1 MNMQH
6 YNNLKTLP
14 ADALKPILAG
24 RLKGKSDI
32 NPQWRVEAMTK
43 EFGVCG
49 IGWKY
54 EVAETWTVPASGD
67 QLLIFA
73 QINLYV
79 KDGEAWSAAIPAIGG
94 DFVIKKETGGLYVND
109 ESYKMAVT
117 DALGVAMKF
126 LGVAADVYRGLV
138 NDSKYGYEPKGTPT
152 NYEPKGTPTNANVS
166 PAALKPV
173 ATPPGSSE
181 VATVEQSSKLMEAAH
196 VQGLSTDDMKG
207 IIQFKYKK
215 DSSKKLNSLQITY
228 LTEHLAEMWALYV
241 ATQSMDKANFGE
253 FGSELPPVD

>member
-1 MNMQH
+1 MNMKH

-54 EVAETWTVPASGD
+54 EIAETWTVPASGD

-94 DFVIKKETGGLYVND
+94 DFVVKKETSGLYVND

-126 LGVAADVYRGLV
+126 LGVAADVYRGLA
-138 NDSKYGYEPKGTPT
+138 NDTKYGREKPQQLPAKT
-152 NYEPKGTPTNANVS
+152 NVS
-166 PAALKPV
+166 PTPQIPATAKLDGMTVMQMAHLVNLAKEKSVTADMPAIMQKV
-173 ATPPGSSE
+173 AGVGSTKE
-181 VATVEQSSKLMEAAH
+181 LT
-196 VQGLSTDDMKG
+196 
-207 IIQFKYKK
+207 K
-215 DSSKKLNSLQITY
+215 DQADKVICHLQ
-228 LTEHLAEMWALYV
+228 
-241 ATQSMDKANFGE
+241 
-253 FGSELPPVD
+253 ELVTT